1 MLTIAIVI
9 PTYNRLGHLKKLIDS
24 IESQILPNDVKLFCV
39 ISNSCSTDG
48 TAQFLIDKERAQS
61 QKGSIEFI
69 VQNQGSGITYVPA
82 KENQKKVVNLVP
94 NQVEWTWMIGDD
106 DYLTSNDV
114 ILKLTTFIKNSDLDF
129 IHSCQARRSTNTNA
143 AHYGTLFEL
152 CNFIGFHEM
161 LGWISSIIMK
171 TSTYKAAF
179 NSFLYENSLSAYSH
193 SAAILGEA
201 ANLKG
206 VFLDTSWID
215 PQEIEQTKDTLETWQ
230 KENVVER
237 YFYVVDDLVFL
248 KERGL
253 LPNKLNSIFFRYLD
267 ITLVERYINYVLIE
281 LVSNKKLSEST
292 SDHWRRIE
300 RISFLLGD
308 TLESKEF
315 LVRYKSLTANLDN
328 FINLQKL
335 HEHAQQALF
344 DVYNNIALV
353 SQPYPFTILSV
364 NVISKVLPFTKE

>member
-1 MLTIAIVI
+1 
-9 PTYNRLGHLKKLIDS
+9 
-24 IESQILPNDVKLFCV
+24 
-39 ISNSCSTDG
+39 
-48 TAQFLIDKERAQS
+48 
-61 QKGSIEFI
+61 
-69 VQNQGSGITYVPA
+69 
-82 KENQKKVVNLVP
+82 
-94 NQVEWTWMIGDD
+94 
-106 DYLTSNDV
+106 
-114 ILKLTTFIKNSDLDF
+114 
-129 IHSCQARRSTNTNA
+129 
-143 AHYGTLFEL
+143 
-152 CNFIGFHEM
+152 M

-179 NSFLYENSLSAYSH
+179 NSFLYENSLSAYCH

-215 PQEIEQTKDTLETWQ
+215 PQEIEQTKDTLQNWQ

-237 YFYVVDDLVFL
+237 YFYVIDDLVFL

-253 LPNKLNSIFFRYLD
+253 LPNKLNSIFFRYL
-267 ITLVERYINYVLIE
+267 TSTFMYLYYVPFVFSEILA
-281 LVSNKKLSEST
+281 NQKLSEST

-308 TLESKEF
+308 TLESKDF

-344 DVYNNIALV
+344 DVYNNIVLV